1 MCSSQLSRGASHPA
15 QTTGT
20 SYNLKACQ
28 IIFKAVFGKVQVDRE
43 DVVKILKK
51 KFGVRHDSLTS
62 LTMTQ
67 LMEVTAK
74 KLVNNKYCSIKSGP
88 ETNMTSLTLQ
98 DITVHKK
105 LLFKSISF
113 EKK

>member
-1 MCSSQLSRGASHPA
+1 MCTTPKLHMCSFG
-15 QTTGT
+15 
-20 SYNLKACQ
+20 K
-28 IIFKAVFGKVQVDRE
+28 VFGKVQVDRE

-74 KLVNNKYCSIKSGP
+74 KLVNNKYCSIKGGP

-98 DITVHKK
+98 DITVHKEIA
-105 LLFKSISF
+105 L
-113 EKK
+113 